1 MAKAKADAEVSHQGH
16 RERLKQRCLEEGLD
30 GFSDHQVLELLLFYA
45 LPYQDTN
52 ELAHRL
58 LDAFGSLSAVLNADH
73 SELMRVDGVGRH
85 TAFLLSFMPDLLR
98 RYQTDQFG
106 ARPNLSSL
114 AKAGDYCCSLF
125 LGKCYECF
133 YMVCLDVQGNL
144 NQAALISEGS
154 ISNVPVYPRIAVET
168 ALRHRA
174 AAVIL
179 THNHPGGSLQASR
192 NDIELTDAV
201 TRALAT
207 IGVDVL
213 DHIIVAGS
221 RYSSMAAKGLI
232 KGKLS

>member
-30 GFSDHQVLELLLFYA
+30 SFSDHQVLELLLFYA

-58 LDAFGSLSAVLNADH
+58 LDTFGSLSAVLNADY
-73 SELMRVDGVGRH
+73 SELMRVSGVGRH
-85 TAFLLSFMPDLLR
+85 TAALLSFMPDLLR
-98 RYQTDQFG
+98 RYQMDQFG
-106 ARPNLSSL
+106 VRPNLRSL
-114 AKAGDYCCSLF
+114 SKAGDYCCSLF

-133 YMVCLDVQGNL
+133 YMVCLDLQGNL
-144 NQAALISEGS
+144 NQAALIGEGS
-154 ISNVPVYPRIAVET
+154 ISTAPVYPRVAVET

-192 NDIELTDAV
+192 DDIELTDTL

-207 IGVDVL
+207 IGVEVL

-221 RYSSMAAKGLI
+221 RFSSMAGKGLI